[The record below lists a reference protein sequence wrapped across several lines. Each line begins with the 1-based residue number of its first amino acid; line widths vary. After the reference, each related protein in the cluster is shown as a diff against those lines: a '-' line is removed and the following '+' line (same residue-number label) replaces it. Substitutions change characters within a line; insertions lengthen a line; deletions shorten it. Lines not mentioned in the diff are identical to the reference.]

1 MLVVVMSLALTSM
14 VVAAPHRY
22 NQPLDRE
29 ISLANLLDEKKQF
42 SRADL
47 DYYINIFTDY
57 KDYVPKEI
65 KIVFNGL
72 TDATKN
78 EMVKA
83 VNDIESGAI
92 RIPNNV
98 QKITDYIAKRT
109 PQVGKNVDRAMDT
122 LMDNLTKLQP
132 ETKTLFNKWWKLL
145 FDAVS
150 VPVHQLANRLADL
163 IVLFKEA
170 YDGADATV
178 KNDVRSVWPEAYNL
192 LESDFADNFA
202 EAARKFVKAGYNADI
217 RTLSANADYPPKT
230 PKVKINYRQGDDFY

>member
-57 KDYVPKEI
+57 K
-65 KIVFNGL
+65 
-72 TDATKN
+72 
-78 EMVKA
+78 
-83 VNDIESGAI
+83 
-92 RIPNNV
+92 
-98 QKITDYIAKRT
+98 
-109 PQVGKNVDRAMDT
+109 VGKNVDRAMDT

>member
-1 MLVVVMSLALTSM
+1 MLIVAMSLTLTSM
-14 VVAAPHRY
+14 IMAVPHRY

-65 KIVFNGL
+65 KIVFNG
-72 TDATKN
+72 
-78 EMVKA
+78 
-83 VNDIESGAI
+83 
-92 RIPNNV
+92 
-98 QKITDYIAKRT
+98 
-109 PQVGKNVDRAMDT
+109 
-122 LMDNLTKLQP
+122 
-132 ETKTLFNKWWKLL
+132 WWKLL

-217 RTLSANADYPPKT
+217 RTLSANADYPPKA